1 MNLEN
6 IIRRALSGAIYI
18 TIMWFGTSYSKL
30 SFNLLFGIILLV
42 CLYEMYKLRKGKKK
56 ILAYA
61 YVFVPF
67 LLIQFFGMTDSD
79 YPESPFDP
87 SIILLMFI
95 LTWTFD
101 TFAYLVGIQYGKH
114 KIMPSVSPKKS
125 WEGFIGGFLLT
136 IIVAYLSQKIFIHIA
151 LRDILFVS
159 IILPFTATLGD
170 LIESHYK
177 REAGVKDS
185 GDFIPGHGGLLD
197 RMDAF
202 TITIPAIYII
212 VNLL

>member
-6 IIRRALSGAIYI
+6 IIQRTLSGLIYI
-18 TIMWFGTSYSKL
+18 AIMWFGTSYSKL

-56 ILAYA
+56 ILAYT
-61 YVFVPF
+61 YVLVPF
-67 LLIQFFGMTDSD
+67 LLIQFFSMTDSN
-79 YPESPFDP
+79 YPGSPFDP

-114 KIMPSVSPKKS
+114 KIIPSISPKKS

-136 IIVAYLSQKIFIHIA
+136 IIAAYLSQKNFIHIG

-170 LIESHYK
+170 LIASYYK

-212 VNLL
+212 VNFL

>member
-1 MNLEN
+1 MNQT
-6 IIRRALSGAIYI
+6 IKRTLSGAVYVA
-18 TIMWFGTSYSKL
+18 IMWFGTSYSEL

-42 CLYEMYKLRKGKKK
+42 CLYEMHKLRKGKTK

-61 YVFVPF
+61 YVLVPF
-67 LLIQFFGMTDSD
+67 LLIQLFDMTDSD
-79 YPESPFDP
+79 YPESPFNP
-87 SIILLMFI
+87 SIILFMFI

-114 KIMPSVSPKKS
+114 KIMPSISPKKS
-125 WEGFIGGFLLT
+125 WEGFVGGFVFT
-136 IIVAYLSQKIFIHIA
+136 IIAAYLSQKFFIHIA
-151 LRDILFVS
+151 LRDVLFVS
-159 IILPFTATLGD
+159 IILPFTVTLGD
-170 LIESHYK
+170 FIESHYK

-185 GDFIPGHGGLLD
+185 GNFILGHGGMLD